1 LKNNNLKE
9 NYKKVVCIFV
19 PIFAVLLVLD
29 LVSKYLININLAE
42 GESASFLPGFIKL
55 TNVHNNGAA
64 WNSFAGNQ
72 VFLIIISCVF
82 LLSFGYFYYQEMKNG
97 VLFHIASSLIVVG
110 AFGNLIDRLAFGYV
124 RDMLHFEFW
133 LDFPVFNVADMCIC
147 IGVPLLILFYIIKI
161 VKEKR
166 KKNEKDV

>member
-9 NYKKVVCIFV
+9 NYKKVVCIFT
-19 PIFAVLLVLD
+19 PIFVGLLILD
-29 LVSKYLININLAE
+29 LLSKYFINQNLAE
-42 GESASFLPGFIKL
+42 GESASFLPGFIKF

-72 VFLIIISCVF
+72 VFLIIMTFVF
-82 LLSFGYFYYQEMKNG
+82 IMLFLYFYYKEMKNG
-97 VLFHIASSLIVVG
+97 ALFHIASSLIIVG

-147 IGVPLLILFYIIKI
+147 IGVPLMILFYIIKI